1 MKDHKDYPK
10 IKNVTIN
17 YKNETIT
24 FLNELNKTY
33 VFPSEETTDE
43 AQRSMMFYSLVELY
57 RRFPADQLTYIS

>member
-17 YKNETIT
+17 YKNQTIT

-57 RRFPADQLTYIS
+57 SI

>member
-17 YKNETIT
+17 YKNQTIT

-57 RRFPADQLTYIS
+57 RRFPEDQLTYIS

>member
-33 VFPSEETTDE
+33 VLPSEKTTDE
-43 AQRSMMFYSLVELY
+43 TQRSMMFYSLVELY

>member
-1 MKDHKDYPK
+1 MKDYKDYPK

-17 YKNETIT
+17 YKNQTIT

>member
-17 YKNETIT
+17 YKNQTIT

-33 VFPSEETTDE
+33 VLPSEKTTDE

-57 RRFPADQLTYIS
+57 RRFPEDQLTYIS

>member
-17 YKNETIT
+17 YKNQTIT

-33 VFPSEETTDE
+33 VLPSEETTDE